1 MKAVWSGDIG
11 FGLVNIPVK
20 LFSATQSSELDLDMV
35 DKRSQARIHYKRVS
49 EDTGKEVPW
58 ENIVK
63 AYDLDGRY
71 VVLSDEDFKQALPE
85 KTGRID
91 ITSFVDLEEIDAIY
105 FENPYYVVP
114 AKSGSVP
121 YALLTEAL
129 DKTKKAGLGTYVL
142 RNKEHLCILRA
153 LDGYILLQQIR
164 FQEEIRDSGELPLP
178 SKARIDSGQLKIAIS
193 LIKQMSAKFDISRY
207 KDTYSASLLK
217 LIKAK
222 AKGKKPSAA
231 RMKVVPKA
239 SGDLLSQL
247 KKSLQAGKK
256 TKAS

>member
-20 LFSATQSSELDLDMV
+20 LFSATRSSELDLDMV
-35 DKRSQARIHYKRVS
+35 EKRSHARIHYQRVS
-49 EDTGKEVPW
+49 ENTGKEVPW

-63 AYDLDGRY
+63 AYDLNGRY
-71 VVLSDEDFKQALPE
+71 VTLSDEDFKQALPE
-85 KTGRID
+85 KTSRID
-91 ITSFVDLEEIDAIY
+91 ITSFVDLKEIDAIY
-105 FENPYYVVP
+105 FENPYYVAP

-129 DKTKKAGLGTYVL
+129 AQTGKAGLGTYVL

-153 LDGYILLQQIR
+153 VDRYILLQQIR
-164 FQEEIRDSGELPLP
+164 FQEEIRDTDELPLP
-178 SKARIDSGQLKIAIS
+178 AKSRIDPGQLKIAIS
-193 LIKQMSAKFDISRY
+193 LIRQMSAEFDISRY

-222 AKGKKPSAA
+222 AKGKKSPVA